1 MKRKIISFILTFL
14 LVQPV
19 FCFANSNIS
28 ENGTDEAFTL
38 LENDNST
45 ISTGTLDSI
54 NLYDNIKK
62 ISANSEVPILTLCK
76 LSEDGYDDALAA
88 VITNCGENS
97 KFQLSVSTEND
108 NLTVPSD
115 NGVALIMGIP
125 LKESFN
131 ATIKGEVNNAI
142 SCYTEVV
149 GAGMDFT
156 PNPGVQ
162 IFLNCKNSAKTIIS
176 GIISTLL
183 LLLI

>member
-62 ISANSEVPILTLCK
+62 ISANSEVPINDPINKCEAEIDIMAYKNKDAIFTECK
-76 LSEDGYDDALAA
+76 WTNEKVNLKILNHLIEKSKIFNYKNNYYYLFAKSGFKKSIIEFAQNNQNVRLFSFEDM
-88 VITNCGENS
+88 N
-97 KFQLSVSTEND
+97 K
-108 NLTVPSD
+108 P
-115 NGVALIMGIP
+115 
-125 LKESFN
+125 
-131 ATIKGEVNNAI
+131 
-142 SCYTEVV
+142 
-149 GAGMDFT
+149 
-156 PNPGVQ
+156 
-162 IFLNCKNSAKTIIS
+162 
-176 GIISTLL
+176 
-183 LLLI
+183 

>member
-1 MKRKIISFILTFL
+1 M
-14 LVQPV
+14 
-19 FCFANSNIS
+19 
-28 ENGTDEAFTL
+28 
-38 LENDNST
+38 
-45 ISTGTLDSI
+45 
-54 NLYDNIKK
+54 
-62 ISANSEVPILTLCK
+62 
-76 LSEDGYDDALAA
+76 SEDGYDDALAA
-88 VITNCGENS
+88 VIVNCGENS
-97 KFQLSVSTEND
+97 KFQLSVFTEND

-125 LKESFN
+125 LKENFN
-131 ATIKGEVNNAI
+131 TTIKSETNNDI
-142 SCYTEVV
+142 NCYTEVV